1 MTEIG
6 VTPGSPTEP
15 RRARPGLWA
24 CLAAI
29 RRPELYRNFAIHL
42 FVMAPGVV
50 AMCLLAQKVD
60 AAVGLGRWLE
70 LPAAAWL
77 GAAMIG
83 LGGFSVWYVYGYLY
97 LAGQGSPGTHV
108 DGGPTVFVDHGP
120 YTLIRHP
127 SVPGKFLAAAG
138 VGVIFGS
145 PSFLVGFLPLL
156 LLYSLLTNLY
166 LQEPTCDQRFGEV
179 YARYRRA
186 VPMFVPSPSGI
197 GRWIRA
203 QAAVGADGTPTAA
216 DHPPATRYELLWYLV
231 GLAGMILLFSSIAL
245 LAARWAR

>member
-1 MTEIG
+1 MAGEHPPRG
-6 VTPGSPTEP
+6 VAAAVTG
-15 RRARPGLWA
+15 RPGFWA

-29 RRPELYRNFAIHL
+29 RRPELYRNFAVHL

-50 AMCLLAQKVD
+50 AMCLLARRVD
-60 AAVGLGRWLE
+60 AGLGLGRWIE

-77 GAAMIG
+77 GAAMVG
-83 LGGFSVWYVYGYLY
+83 LGGFSVWYVYGYLF

-108 DGGPTVFVDHGP
+108 DGGPTVLVDHGP

-156 LLYSLLTNLY
+156 LIYSLLTNRF
-166 LQEPTCDQRFGEV
+166 LQEPLCDQRFGEL

-186 VPMFVPSPSGI
+186 VPMVVPRPSGVA
-197 GRWIRA
+197 RWLRG
-203 QAAVGADGTPTAA
+203 QAAVDADGRPRVGEP
-216 DHPPATRYELLWYLV
+216 PPAARFELLWYLL
-231 GLAGMILLFSSIAL
+231 GLSGMILLFALVAL
-245 LAARWAR
+245 LASGWAG